1 MKKIYTFA
9 LFAALTLSASAQV
22 KQSELAGKYHL
33 QAKYELW
40 ENITEN
46 DVYAIDDFT
55 FSLEEQADGSFRLYS
70 FFYNGMDEQ
79 FQKLGYGATAQ
90 YNPTEQL
97 LYVYQ
102 TPWLWDEFMGKFM
115 ESYGY
120 GQGDGPMMYFQVT
133 KDPKQGTVR
142 LASTENSLGFYMSSY
157 YQGQSAFIYAVDY
170 PGVVSATKIATY
182 ALPATD
188 QLVGEWTLTYN
199 DGSGHTKTSDFSIA
213 KSGKDLVMKGL
224 FGMKKEQPVY
234 VESDGCGLYIPL
246 DRVENGGYYVSY
258 FGSNVGDCRVSFHC
272 NAEGQLVSDNYF
284 SYSPDFRNWT
294 DAFDAV
300 ATRKGEAD
308 GVANV
313 LCEDAASP
321 AAAYDLMGRRT
332 SAAAPGQIVVKG
344 GRKWMGTK

>member
-9 LFAALTLSASAQV
+9 LFAALGLAASAQV
-22 KQSELAGKYHL
+22 KQSELAGKYNL

-46 DVYAIDDFT
+46 DVYALDDFT
-55 FSLEEQADGSFRLYS
+55 FSLEEQSDGTFRLYS

-90 YNPTEQL
+90 YSPAEQL
-97 LYVYQ
+97 LYVFQ

-300 ATRKGEAD
+300 ATRKGAQEGIADVLNEAP
-308 GVANV
+308 
-313 LCEDAASP
+313 AAP
-321 AAAYDLMGRRT
+321 AAAYDLAGRRT
-332 SAAAPGQIVVKG
+332 NGAVPGQIVVKA
-344 GRKWMGTK
+344 GRKQIGAK